1 MSLIFVDS
9 AALNIMVL
17 HKMNNVKI
25 FFKNV
30 KTWKRDKNYF
40 KNVQSFMSH
49 SRQQLIHILHWN
61 AET

>member
-25 FFKNV
+25 FLKNV
-30 KTWKRDKNYF
+30 KT
-40 KNVQSFMSH
+40 
-49 SRQQLIHILHWN
+49 
-61 AET
+61 